1 MKSRTA
7 QWFICKVRYEKM
19 QEDGMQKKVTE
30 SYVIDAV
37 SFTEAEE
44 RIIEEMS
51 AYISGEFEVK
61 DISLAPFS
69 EIFFDDKPS
78 ADRYYKA
85 KLAFITI
92 DEKSGN
98 EKRQNVIYLVHAEN
112 FNQAVN
118 NVAEV
123 MGGTMIDYEIVSI
136 AETQI
141 MDVFEYH
148 PKETEKADEQHQVP
162 AHRRQQQ
169 VTDNHSPLL
178 LPQDR
183 ESGCHNTTPDALL

>member
-7 QWFICKVRYEKM
+7 QWLICKVRYEKM

-44 RIIEEMS
+44 RITEEMS

-61 DISLAPFS
+61 DISLAPFG
-69 EIFFDDKPS
+69 EIFFDEKPS

-98 EKRQNVIYLVHAEN
+98 EKRQNVTYLVHAEN
-112 FNQAVN
+112 FNAAVK
-118 NVAEV
+118 NVYEV
-123 MGGTMIDYEIVSI
+123 MGGTMIDYEIISI

-148 PKETEKADEQHQVP
+148 PKETEKADE
-162 AHRRQQQ
+162 A
-169 VTDNHSPLL
+169 
-178 LPQDR
+178 
-183 ESGCHNTTPDALL
+183 

>member
-1 MKSRTA
+1 
-7 QWFICKVRYEKM
+7 
-19 QEDGMQKKVTE
+19 MQKKVTE

-69 EIFFDDKPS
+69 EIFFDEKPS

-85 KLAFITI
+85 KLAFII
-92 DEKSGN
+92 LDEKSGN
-98 EKRQNVIYLVHAEN
+98 EKRHNVTYLVHAEN
-112 FNQAVN
+112 FNAAVN
-118 NVAEV
+118 NVAEA
-123 MGGTMIDYEIVSI
+123 MGGTMIDYEITSI
-136 AETQI
+136 TETQI

-148 PKETEKADEQHQVP
+148 PKETEKADGKQ
-162 AHRRQQQ
+162 
-169 VTDNHSPLL
+169 
-178 LPQDR
+178 
-183 ESGCHNTTPDALL
+183 

>member
-7 QWFICKVRYEKM
+7 QWFICKIRYEKM

-51 AYISGEFEVK
+51 AYISGEFDVK
-61 DISLAPFS
+61 DISLAPYS
-69 EIFFDDKPS
+69 EIFFDENPS

-92 DEKSGN
+92 DEKTGN
-98 EKRQNVIYLVHAEN
+98 EKRQSVTYLVQASS
-112 FNQAVN
+112 FNQAVK
-118 NVAEV
+118 NVDEV
-123 MGGTMIDYEIVSI
+123 MGGTMIDYEIISI

-148 PKETEKADEQHQVP
+148 PKETEKADE
-162 AHRRQQQ
+162 A
-169 VTDNHSPLL
+169 
-178 LPQDR
+178 
-183 ESGCHNTTPDALL
+183 

>member
-19 QEDGMQKKVTE
+19 QENGMQKKVTE

-61 DISLAPFS
+61 DISLAPFG
-69 EIFFDDKPS
+69 EIFFDEKQS
-78 ADRYYKA
+78 SDRYYKA

-98 EKRQNVIYLVHAEN
+98 EKRQNVTYLVHAEN
-112 FNQAVN
+112 FNAAVK
-118 NVAEV
+118 NVDEV
-123 MGGTMIDYEIVSI
+123 MGGTMIDYEIISI

-141 MDVFEYH
+141 MDVFEYV
-148 PKETEKADEQHQVP
+148 PKETEKADE
-162 AHRRQQQ
+162 A
-169 VTDNHSPLL
+169 
-178 LPQDR
+178 
-183 ESGCHNTTPDALL
+183 

>member
-7 QWFICKVRYEKM
+7 QWFFCKVRYEKIH
-19 QEDGMQKKVTE
+19 EDGMQKKVTE

-69 EIFFDDKPS
+69 EIFFDEKPS

-98 EKRQNVIYLVHAEN
+98 EKRQNVTYLVHAEN
-112 FNQAVN
+112 FNQAVK
-118 NVAEV
+118 NVYEV

-148 PKETEKADEQHQVP
+148 PKEENK
-162 AHRRQQQ
+162 
-169 VTDNHSPLL
+169 
-178 LPQDR
+178 
-183 ESGCHNTTPDALL
+183 

>member
-1 MKSRTA
+1 MKSITA

-44 RIIEEMS
+44 RITEEMS

-61 DISLAPFS
+61 DISLAPFG
-69 EIFFDDKPS
+69 EIFFDEKPS
-78 ADRYYKA
+78 SDRYYKA

-98 EKRQNVIYLVHAEN
+98 EKRQNVTYLVHAEN
-112 FNQAVN
+112 FNAAVKN
-118 NVAEV
+118 IDEV
-123 MGGTMIDYEIVSI
+123 MGGTMIDYEIISI

-141 MDVFEYH
+141 MDVFGYH
-148 PKETEKADEQHQVP
+148 PKETEKADE
-162 AHRRQQQ
+162 A
-169 VTDNHSPLL
+169 
-178 LPQDR
+178 
-183 ESGCHNTTPDALL
+183 

>member
-1 MKSRTA
+1 MKSITA

-44 RIIEEMS
+44 RITEEMS

-61 DISLAPFS
+61 DISLAPFG
-69 EIFFDDKPS
+69 EIFFDEKLS

-92 DEKSGN
+92 DEKSDN
-98 EKRQNVIYLVHAEN
+98 EKRQNVTYLVHAEN
-112 FNQAVN
+112 FNAAVK
-118 NVAEV
+118 NVDEV
-123 MGGTMIDYEIVSI
+123 MGGTMIDYEIISI

-148 PKETEKADEQHQVP
+148 PKETEKADE
-162 AHRRQQQ
+162 A
-169 VTDNHSPLL
+169 
-178 LPQDR
+178 
-183 ESGCHNTTPDALL
+183 

>member
-44 RIIEEMS
+44 RITEEIS

-61 DISLAPFS
+61 DISLAPFG
-69 EIFFDDKPS
+69 EIFFDENPS

-98 EKRQNVIYLVHAEN
+98 EKRQNVTYLVHAEN
-112 FNQAVN
+112 FNQAVK
-118 NVAEV
+118 NVDEV
-123 MGGTMIDYEIVSI
+123 MGGTMIDYEIISI

-141 MDVFEYH
+141 MDVFEYRL
-148 PKETEKADEQHQVP
+148 KETEKADE
-162 AHRRQQQ
+162 A
-169 VTDNHSPLL
+169 
-178 LPQDR
+178 
-183 ESGCHNTTPDALL
+183 

>member
-19 QEDGMQKKVTE
+19 QVDGMQKKVTE

-61 DISLAPFS
+61 DISLAPFG
-69 EIFFDDKPS
+69 EIFFDENTI

-85 KLAFITI
+85 KLAFISI
-92 DEKSGN
+92 DEKTGK
-98 EKRQNVIYLVHAEN
+98 EKRQNTTHLVHAEN
-112 FNQAVN
+112 FNAAVK
-118 NVAEV
+118 NVSEV
-123 MGGTMIDYEIVSI
+123 IRGTMADYEIISI

-148 PKETEKADEQHQVP
+148 PKETEKANEQH
-162 AHRRQQQ
+162 
-169 VTDNHSPLL
+169 
-178 LPQDR
+178 
-183 ESGCHNTTPDALL
+183 

>member
-1 MKSRTA
+1 MESRTA
-7 QWFICKVRYEKM
+7 QWFVCKVRYEKM

-44 RIIEEMS
+44 RITEEMS
-51 AYISGEFEVK
+51 AYISGEYEVK

-69 EIFFDDKPS
+69 EIFFDEKLS

-92 DEKSGN
+92 DEWSGN
-98 EKRQNVIYLVHAEN
+98 EKRQNVTYLVHAEN
-112 FNQAVN
+112 FNASVKN
-118 NVAEV
+118 IDEV
-123 MGGTMIDYEIVSI
+123 MGGTMIDYEIISI

-148 PKETEKADEQHQVP
+148 PKETEKADE
-162 AHRRQQQ
+162 A
-169 VTDNHSPLL
+169 
-178 LPQDR
+178 
-183 ESGCHNTTPDALL
+183 

>member
-19 QEDGMQKKVTE
+19 QENGMQKKVTE

-44 RIIEEMS
+44 RITEEMS
-51 AYISGEFEVK
+51 AYISGDFEVK
-61 DISLAPFS
+61 DISLAPFG
-69 EIFFDDKPS
+69 EIFFDEKPS
-78 ADRYYKA
+78 SDRYYKA
-85 KLAFITI
+85 KIAFITI

-98 EKRQNVIYLVHAEN
+98 EKRQNVNYLVNAEN
-112 FNQAVN
+112 FNQAVK
-118 NVAEV
+118 NVYEV
-123 MGGTMIDYEIVSI
+123 MGDTMIDYEIISI

-148 PKETEKADEQHQVP
+148 PKETEKADGKH
-162 AHRRQQQ
+162 
-169 VTDNHSPLL
+169 
-178 LPQDR
+178 
-183 ESGCHNTTPDALL
+183 

>member
-44 RIIEEMS
+44 RITEEMS

-61 DISLAPFS
+61 DISLAPFG
-69 EIFFDDKPS
+69 EIFFDEKPS

-85 KLAFITI
+85 KLNFITI
-92 DEKSGN
+92 DENSGN
-98 EKRQNVIYLVHAEN
+98 EKRQSVTYLVQAPDFNIAVEN
-112 FNQAVN
+112 VD
-118 NVAEV
+118 EV
-123 MGGTMIDYEIVSI
+123 MGGTLIDYEISSI
-136 AETQI
+136 AETAI
-141 MDVFEYH
+141 LDVFQYVKKDE
-148 PKETEKADEQHQVP
+148 PK
-162 AHRRQQQ
+162 
-169 VTDNHSPLL
+169 
-178 LPQDR
+178 QDA
-183 ESGCHNTTPDALL
+183 E

>member
-44 RIIEEMS
+44 RITEEIS

-61 DISLAPFS
+61 DISLAPFG
-69 EIFFDDKPS
+69 EIFFDENQS

-85 KLAFITI
+85 KLAFITT
-92 DEKSGN
+92 DEKSDN
-98 EKRQNVIYLVHAEN
+98 EKRQNITYLIHAEN
-112 FNQAVN
+112 FNAAVKN
-118 NVAEV
+118 IDEV
-123 MGGTMIDYEIVSI
+123 MGGTMIDYEIISI

-148 PKETEKADEQHQVP
+148 PKETEKADE
-162 AHRRQQQ
+162 A
-169 VTDNHSPLL
+169 
-178 LPQDR
+178 
-183 ESGCHNTTPDALL
+183 

>member
-1 MKSRTA
+1 MKSRIA
-7 QWFICKVRYEKM
+7 QWFICKVRYVKM
-19 QEDGMQKKVTE
+19 QEDGMHKKVTE

-44 RIIEEMS
+44 RITEEMS

-61 DISLAPFS
+61 DISLAPFG
-69 EIFFDDKPS
+69 EIFFDENPS

-98 EKRQNVIYLVHAEN
+98 EKRQNVTYLVHAEN
-112 FNQAVN
+112 FNAAVK
-118 NVAEV
+118 NVDEV
-123 MGGTMIDYEIVSI
+123 MGGTMIDYEIISI

-148 PKETEKADEQHQVP
+148 PKETEKADE
-162 AHRRQQQ
+162 A
-169 VTDNHSPLL
+169 
-178 LPQDR
+178 
-183 ESGCHNTTPDALL
+183 

>member
-30 SYVIDAV
+30 SYIIDAV

-44 RIIEEMS
+44 RITEEMS

-61 DISLAPFS
+61 DISLAPFG
-69 EIFFDDKPS
+69 EIFFDEQPS

-85 KLAFITI
+85 KLVFITL

-98 EKRQNVIYLVHAEN
+98 EKRQNVTYLVHAEN
-112 FNQAVN
+112 FNQAVK
-118 NVAEV
+118 NVDEV
-123 MGGTMIDYEIVSI
+123 MGGTMIDYQIISI

-148 PKETEKADEQHQVP
+148 PKTTDKTDE
-162 AHRRQQQ
+162 
-169 VTDNHSPLL
+169 
-178 LPQDR
+178 
-183 ESGCHNTTPDALL
+183 

>member
-19 QEDGMQKKVTE
+19 REDGMQKKVTE

-44 RIIEEMS
+44 RITEEMS

-61 DISLAPFS
+61 DISLAPFG
-69 EIFFDDKPS
+69 EIFFDEKPS

-98 EKRQNVIYLVHAEN
+98 EKRQNTTYLVHAEN
-112 FNQAVN
+112 FNAAVK
-118 NVAEV
+118 NVSEV
-123 MGGTMIDYEIVSI
+123 IRGTMADCEIVSI

-148 PKETEKADEQHQVP
+148 PKETEKADGKQ
-162 AHRRQQQ
+162 
-169 VTDNHSPLL
+169 
-178 LPQDR
+178 
-183 ESGCHNTTPDALL
+183 

>member
-19 QEDGMQKKVTE
+19 QEKVTE

-44 RIIEEMS
+44 RIIEEMA
-51 AYISGEFEVK
+51 AYISGVFEVK
-61 DISLAPFS
+61 DISLAPFG
-69 EIFFDDKPS
+69 EIFFDEKPS

-98 EKRQNVIYLVHAEN
+98 EKRQNVTYLAHAES
-112 FNQAVN
+112 FNAAVK

-123 MGGTMIDYEIVSI
+123 IKGTMIKGTMIDCEIVSI
-136 AETQI
+136 AKTQI

-148 PKETEKADEQHQVP
+148 PKETEKANGKH
-162 AHRRQQQ
+162 
-169 VTDNHSPLL
+169 
-178 LPQDR
+178 
-183 ESGCHNTTPDALL
+183 